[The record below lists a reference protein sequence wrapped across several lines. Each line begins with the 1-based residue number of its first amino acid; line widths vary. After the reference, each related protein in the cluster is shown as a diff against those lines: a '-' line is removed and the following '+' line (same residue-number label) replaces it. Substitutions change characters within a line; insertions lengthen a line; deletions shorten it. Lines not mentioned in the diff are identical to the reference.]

1 MRWRCLI
8 IDDDPIV
15 LMIVK
20 KWTDM
25 VDQLEVVGVCNTAF
39 ESIEIMK
46 TERIDLLFL
55 DVQLPDLSGISLLR
69 TLHHPPKVIFMSAYK
84 EFAAEAFDLN
94 AVDYLL
100 KPMSL
105 ERFLKALNKVIAI
118 GRPPELGQ
126 HKTIERECLYF
137 KANRK
142 TVKIFLD
149 EIIYVESAKDYIKIY
164 IQFGPPL
171 KVKHSLAALATRLPD
186 NLFVQVHRSFIVAVN
201 RITAF
206 TNYDVEIGKIEIPI
220 GRQYMSQWKRLSEAN
235 KALVQAKQL
244 SFR

>member
-8 IDDDPIV
+8 VDDDPFV
-15 LMIVK
+15 LMIIK

-25 VDQLEVVGVCNTAF
+25 VEQLEVVAVCNTAF
-39 ESIEIMK
+39 QSMEIMK
-46 TERIDLLFL
+46 KERIDLLFL
-55 DVQLPDLSGISLLR
+55 DIQMPELSGISFLR
-69 TLHHPPKVIFMSAYK
+69 TLQNPPKVIFITAYK

-105 ERFLKALNKVIAI
+105 ERFLKAVNKVINTSI
-118 GRPPELGQ
+118 SLEEGQ
-126 HKTIERECLYF
+126 NIHVERECLYL

-164 IQFGPPL
+164 RQLNTPL
-171 KVKHSLAALATRLPD
+171 MVKYSLTALAAKLPHSL
-186 NLFVQVHRSFIVAVN
+186 FVRVHRSFIVAVN

-220 GRQYMSQWKRLSEAN
+220 GRQYLRQWKKLSDAN
-235 KALVQAKQL
+235 KVLV
-244 SFR
+244 

>member
-1 MRWRCLI
+1 MI
-8 IDDDPIV
+8 I
-15 LMIVK
+15 K

-25 VDQLEVVGVCNTAF
+25 VEQLEVVAVCNTAF
-39 ESIEIMK
+39 QSMEIMK

-55 DVQLPDLSGISLLR
+55 DIQMPELSGISFLR
-69 TLHHPPKVIFMSAYK
+69 TLQHPPKVIFITAYK

-105 ERFLKALNKVIAI
+105 ERFLKAVNKVTNTGIS
-118 GRPPELGQ
+118 PEDGQ
-126 HKTIERECLYF
+126 NIHVERECLYL

-164 IQFGPPL
+164 RQLNAPL
-171 KVKHSLAALATRLPD
+171 MVKYSLTALAEKLPH
-186 NLFVQVHRSFIVAVN
+186 NLFVRVHRSFIVAVN

-220 GRQYMSQWKRLSEAN
+220 GRQYLRQWKKLSEAN
-235 KALVQAKQL
+235 KVMV
-244 SFR
+244 

>member
-1 MRWRCLI
+1 
-8 IDDDPIV
+8 
-15 LMIVK
+15 
-20 KWTDM
+20 M
-25 VDQLEVVGVCNTAF
+25 VEQLEVVAVCNTAF
-39 ESIEIMK
+39 QSMEIMK
-46 TERIDLLFL
+46 KERIDLLFL
-55 DVQLPDLSGISLLR
+55 DIQMPELSGISFLR
-69 TLHHPPKVIFMSAYK
+69 TLQNPPKVIFITAYK

-105 ERFLKALNKVIAI
+105 ERFLKAVNKVINTSI
-118 GRPPELGQ
+118 SLEEGQ
-126 HKTIERECLYF
+126 NIHVERECLYL

-164 IQFGPPL
+164 RQLNTPL
-171 KVKHSLAALATRLPD
+171 MVKYSLTALAAKLPHSL
-186 NLFVQVHRSFIVAVN
+186 FVRVHRSFIVAVN

-220 GRQYMSQWKRLSEAN
+220 GRQYLRQWKKLSDAN
-235 KALVQAKQL
+235 KVLV
-244 SFR
+244 